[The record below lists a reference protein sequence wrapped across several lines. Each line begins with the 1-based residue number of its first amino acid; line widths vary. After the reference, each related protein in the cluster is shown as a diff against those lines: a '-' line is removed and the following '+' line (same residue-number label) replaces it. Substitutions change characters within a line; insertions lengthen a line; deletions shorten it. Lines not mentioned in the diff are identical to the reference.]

1 MLTFCPHRVIT
12 GSRPTICAS
21 CAFANTGCRCN
32 TWFRLNGAY
41 SRLLPNLVPIR
52 SRCPTAASRVPPALT
67 RQGVWVWRPV
77 LISGMFK
84 APASRLVAG
93 TFYGLV
99 TAYVS
104 FVRLHIHHIKT
115 DRCQSALMCQRYC
128 VPKHT
133 AEHLFAHRNIKSNR
147 PQHHQLQ
154 CIIQRCAWDLLVVP
168 RPLPTMPAG
177 SGGHAGQSRRKTS
190 CRHLSASHA
199 PLRRMQQHATVNL
212 AAQEFFLARKDV

>member
-12 GSRPTICAS
+12 GSRPTVCAS
-21 CAFANTGCRCN
+21 RAFTNTGCRCN
-32 TWFRLNGAY
+32 TGFRLNGAY

-147 PQHHQLQ
+147 PQHLPRHQLQ
-154 CIIQRCAWDLLVVP
+154 KSARQHTKFNYPHPWVFIVIPGAVDGVPQRPVMLNGCCGI
-168 RPLPTMPAG
+168 RI
-177 SGGHAGQSRRKTS
+177 SR
-190 CRHLSASHA
+190 
-199 PLRRMQQHATVNL
+199 Q
-212 AAQEFFLARKDV
+212 

>member
-12 GSRPTICAS
+12 GSRPTVCAS
-21 CAFANTGCRCN
+21 CAFTNTGCRCN
-32 TWFRLNGAY
+32 TGFRLNGAY

-52 SRCPTAASRVPPALT
+52 SRCPTAASRVPPCSYPARGLGVEAGADLGMPATKCSTKFLAGQATGFLT
-67 RQGVWVWRPV
+67 
-77 LISGMFK
+77 S
-84 APASRLVAG
+84 ASACAFTTSKPTVA
-93 TFYGLV
+93 
-99 TAYVS
+99 
-104 FVRLHIHHIKT
+104 
-115 DRCQSALMCQRYC
+115 QSALMCQRYC
-128 VPKHT
+128 VPEHT